1 MPMPNVLI
9 EKLADPALREA
20 VPSVVVPSLKVTEPV
35 GVPLLPAEVSL
46 TVAVNVTDWPDTEGF
61 TLEATVVEVVAF
73 VTVSEFVTFGLGV
86 GGLKLLSP
94 GYEYWIT

>member
-1 MPMPNVLI
+1 VLTVATP
-9 EKLADPALREA
+9 ELLS
-20 VPSVVVPSLKVTEPV
+20 VPVPIRAAPSLKSRDPL
-35 GVPLLPAEVSL
+35 GVPVLPADVSV
-46 TVAVNVTDWPDTEGF
+46 TVAVNVTDWPDVDGF
-61 TLEATVVEVVAF
+61 TLDATVVEVVAF